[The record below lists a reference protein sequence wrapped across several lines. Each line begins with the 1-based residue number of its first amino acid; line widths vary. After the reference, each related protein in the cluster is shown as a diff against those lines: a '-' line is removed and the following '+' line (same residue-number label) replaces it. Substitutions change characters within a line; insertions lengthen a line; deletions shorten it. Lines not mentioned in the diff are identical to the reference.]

1 MATKEV
7 AMTYT
12 QAAMERAMKVHEVF
26 MQALKGRQPWIH
38 VAEVLGVSA
47 RTVRR
52 LRRQYELHGFTG
64 LYDHRH
70 HTPSPRA
77 VPLAEVQRVLHLYRA
92 RYGPRDG
99 HPGFNVRHFYHIARR
114 EHGVTVA
121 YSFVK
126 KALQAAG
133 LVPKHRARGRHRR
146 RRPPRPCFGELLH
159 LDGSRHA
166 WLALVPDLLLT
177 LIVVVDDATKR
188 VLYAQLV
195 EDGEGEGT
203 AVVMT
208 ALREVLE
215 TYGIPG
221 ALYTDRA
228 GWAVHTPTSGAAPD
242 RTKLTQVGRALAR
255 LGIEHILGF
264 SPQARGRSERANGT
278 LQGRV
283 VNELRVAEIRTVAA
297 ANRYLRE
304 RFLPDYDATFT
315 HPPADPASAFVPIGA
330 VDLEQILCHEEER
343 VVARDNTVSF
353 DGLHLQ
359 IDKQRGRRSCVGLRV
374 LTRRHLD
381 DRLSIWWGPRCL
393 GVYEATGQPLRKADK
408 ASRRGSHPSGPP
420 RQRGATRLVGPR
432 LSARRPVRSQP
443 TPPARAPHSPDPRH
457 RAEPPLPGRPVAV
470 R

>member
-1 MATKEV
+1 
-7 AMTYT
+7 MTVT
-12 QAAMERAMKVHEVF
+12 QAAVERAVKVHEVL
-26 MQALKGRQPWIH
+26 MQALNGRQPWIH

-52 LRRQYELHGFTG
+52 LRHRYERQGFTG

-70 HTPSPRA
+70 HRPSPRA
-77 VPLAEVQRVLHLYRA
+77 VPVAEVQRLLQLYRD

-99 HPGFNVRHFYHIARR
+99 HPGFNVRHFYHVVRR
-114 EHGVTVA
+114 EHGVTVS

-133 LVPKHRARGRHRR
+133 LVPTRRARGKHRR

-166 WLALVPDLLLT
+166 WLALLPGVMLT
-177 LIVVVDDATKR
+177 LIAVVDDATKR
-188 VLYAQLV
+188 LLYAQLV
-195 EDGEGEGT
+195 EDSEGEGT

-208 ALREVLE
+208 ALRDVLE

-228 GWAVHTPTSGAAPD
+228 GWAVHTPTSGTAPD
-242 RTKLTQVGRALAR
+242 RTKLTQVGRALTR
-255 LGIEHILGF
+255 LGIEHILGW

-278 LQGRV
+278 LQGRL
-283 VNELRVAEIRTVAA
+283 VNELRVAEIATVVA

-304 RFLPDYDATFT
+304 RFLPDYNATFT

-330 VDLEQILCHEEER
+330 ADLDQILCHEEER
-343 VVARDNTVSF
+343 VVARDNTVSL
-353 DGLHLQ
+353 DGLPLQ
-359 IDKQRGRRSCVGLRV
+359 IDKQRGRRTCAGLRV
-374 LTRRHLD
+374 VVRRHLD
-381 DRLSIWWGPRCL
+381 GRLSIWWGPRCL
-393 GVYEATGQPLRKADK
+393 GVYAATGRPLQKAEK
-408 ASRRGSHPSGPP
+408 RARGGSQHRTPP
-420 RQRGATRLVGPR
+420 RQRAAPRLLGPR
-432 LSARRPVRSQP
+432 FIGHRGRQRVGTPNLPLAHSPAGRR
-443 TPPARAPHSPDPRH
+443 RAPRS
-457 RAEPPLPGRPVAV
+457 RAETLQSLPRAD